1 MDMNGTI
8 WNDKKPSKESVMHL
22 ECYKK
27 RDDISCIIHLHPV
40 YSIAATCLET
50 ADASGAMPV
59 YTPGYALRINHIP
72 MIPYMMPGSLELA
85 KAVADVVESRNSLL
99 LANHG
104 VVAVGN
110 NLESAMGLIE
120 EIEENAQ
127 ITFLLNGKGVPMTE
141 QQIREIRMKEGRK

>member
-1 MDMNGTI
+1 
-8 WNDKKPSKESVMHL
+8 
-22 ECYKK
+22 
-27 RDDISCIIHLHPV
+27 
-40 YSIAATCLET
+40 
-50 ADASGAMPV
+50 
-59 YTPGYALRINHIP
+59 